1 MKRTTGFLCASL
13 CASICVSTI
22 AVSACKVLALDSL
35 SPGLAET
42 PGIISADTPA
52 QISIDFSKEGQE
64 FKAHL
69 FGVMDAPLYDK
80 EGYQLIKNGRFGLV
94 AMSQKDLGF
103 AKSKQLEEGQYEIA
117 LIYVTSHVIKK
128 GELQKDLKMLFK
140 HIDRL
145 KKKNPRL
152 KINTFLFSVNPD
164 LFESV
169 SDDDAVKLFQAYAVF
184 AKEVKIQNNDASV
197 GGLNFVKVN
206 FPTGQQRIKEFIEF
220 AGTNEIPLDVISF
233 EEYSFGTDGFLDAMG
248 YIQLQ
253 LARYPALSPLYG
265 TAKVALTGFDMQKVF
280 SPDATA
286 YPQMATAW
294 KAAHNGLALLALADK
309 GLWMS
314 YGTGGPFADFKK
326 DRNILWVEAGGRI
339 KPVYY
344 AHKALN
350 ALSGMHRVGLE
361 GCDFKTFGVLAG
373 KSAKQDALTI
383 VIAGY
388 DRQAFLTE
396 STWPGIPDDLVY
408 SVAKEEKI
416 SPPSSYSIT
425 IRNLPWIA
433 AQRFTFERYIVDD
446 AHSCELVEAAELK
459 GSPEIVFK
467 RPLSSPQVQLIKIY
481 RK

>member
-1 MKRTTGFLCASL
+1 M
-13 CASICVSTI
+13 I
-22 AVSACKVLALDSL
+22 AVSACRVLALDDL
-35 SPGLAET
+35 SPGLAES
-42 PGIISADTPA
+42 PGIMSGDIPA
-52 QISIDFSKEGQE
+52 SVIIDFSSEGQE
-64 FKAHL
+64 FNPRL
-69 FGVMDAPLYDK
+69 FGAMDAPLYDK

-94 AMSQKDLGF
+94 AMSQKDLGL
-103 AKSKQLEEGQYEIA
+103 AKSKLLEEGQYEIA
-117 LIYVTSHVIKK
+117 VMYGASHVIKK

-140 HIDRL
+140 DIGLL
-145 KKKNPRL
+145 KKKNPQL
-152 KINTFLFSVNPD
+152 KINTFLFSVDRD
-164 LFESV
+164 LFEGV
-169 SDDDAVKLFQAYAVF
+169 SDDDADKLFQAYAVF

-206 FPTGQQRIKEFIEF
+206 FPSSQQKIKEFIEF
-220 AGTNEIPLDVISF
+220 AGTNEIPIDVISF
-233 EEYSFGTDGFLDAMG
+233 EEYSFGTDAFLEAMG
-248 YIQLQ
+248 YMQSQ

-265 TAKVALTGFDMQKVF
+265 TAKVALTGFDMQEIF
-280 SPDATA
+280 FPSAAA

-294 KAAHNGLALLALADK
+294 KAAHNGLVLLALADK

-314 YGTGGPFADFKK
+314 YGTGGPFADLKN
-326 DRNILWVEAGGRI
+326 DRNTLWVEPGGRI

-350 ALSGMHRVGLE
+350 ALSGMRKIGLE

-373 KSAKQDALTI
+373 KSVKQDALTI

-446 AHSCELVEAAELK
+446 EHSCELVEASELK
-459 GSPEIVFK
+459 GSAEIVFE
-467 RPLSSPQVQLIKIY
+467 RSLNSPQVQLIKIY